1 MNLIDAH
8 EADFRVLGRLY
19 ETDKLHDGAVHH
31 TYNKLGGNHHAE
43 SDLSVDDGCR
53 VAEGIPKAWRFESL
67 AGLLAFYDGNVSS
80 QPRRRALKK

>member
-31 TYNKLGGNHHAE
+31 TYNKLSGNHHAE
-43 SDLSVDDGCR
+43 SDLSVDDGHG
-53 VAEGIPKAWRFESL
+53 AEKRDSYVG
-67 AGLLAFYDGNVSS
+67 
-80 QPRRRALKK
+80 